1 MPSNTNDQEGVL
13 FINGDDTGVGLVTN
27 SAISFPGGKQPVSA
41 HFTCAMTYTNSIPYF
56 DLFIQKDTA
65 FTLKY
70 ELNNPSGLDDAKVRT
85 IEFQEA
91 KILDYLEIYDTAHQ
105 TADQNDL
112 LVVFTIAATSVSMG
126 ESNFPGG
133 S

>member
-1 MPSNTNDQEGVL
+1 MPSVDVQEGVL
-13 FINGDDTGVGLVTN
+13 FINDDDTGVGSVTN

-41 HFTCAMTYTNSIPYF
+41 HFTCAMSYTNSIPYF
-56 DLFIQKDTA
+56 DLFVQKETA
-65 FTLKY
+65 FTLRY
-70 ELNNPSGLDDAKVRT
+70 ELSNSAGLEGSTLRT

-91 KILDYLEIYDTAHQ
+91 KMLDYLEIYDTAHQ
-105 TADQNDL
+105 TDNQNDL

-126 ESNFPGG
+126 ETNFPGG

>member
-1 MPSNTNDQEGVL
+1 MPSIDDQEGTL
-13 FINGDDTGVGLVTN
+13 FINDDDTGVGLVTN

-41 HFTCAMTYTNSIPYF
+41 HFTCAMSYTNSFPYF
-56 DLFIQKDTA
+56 DLFVQKETS

-70 ELNNPSGLDDAKVRT
+70 ELANRAGLEGSTLRT

-91 KILDYLEIYDTAHQ
+91 KILDYLEVYDTAHQ

-112 LVVFTIAATSVSMG
+112 LVVFTIAATSVTMG
-126 ESNFPGG
+126 ETNFPGG